1 MKSIVVSSIINFIY
15 LLLMLG
21 IGMYMFLIVALQTC
35 FGNSVFKV
43 PMKRKLSLSYL
54 KEVLK

>member
-43 PMKRKLSLSYL
+43 PMKRKLSLSY
-54 KEVLK
+54 